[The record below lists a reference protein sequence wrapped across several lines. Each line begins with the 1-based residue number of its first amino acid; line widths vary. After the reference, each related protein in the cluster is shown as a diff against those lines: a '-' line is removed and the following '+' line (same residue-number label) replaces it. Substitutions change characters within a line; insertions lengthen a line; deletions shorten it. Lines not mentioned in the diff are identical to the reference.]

1 MSKADLEAHFL
12 AYLEWMQP
20 EPRYVKLFNAI
31 VLDVCREKQAQ
42 NLALSV
48 SLRQRIEELQTRK
61 DRLID
66 LRSDK
71 EIGPEDF
78 QRRLDK
84 LNEEI
89 TLAEMQE
96 RDAKLEGYD
105 MERVLAFAEHVVLNA
120 GGFGRSFRATRKSVC
135 RRCFSRK
142 E

>member
-1 MSKADLEAHFL
+1 M
-12 AYLEWMQP
+12 
-20 EPRYVKLFNAI
+20 
-31 VLDVCREKQAQ
+31 
-42 NLALSV
+42 
-48 SLRQRIEELQTRK
+48 QTRK

-105 MERVLAFAEHVVLNA
+105 MEGVLAFAEHVVLNA
-120 GGFGRSFRATRKSVC
+120 GRLWTEFSSDQKERLQKVLFPEGVTFSSGEFRTAATCPLFKLLEEPEGEKVSLATLTGIEPVLPP
-135 RRCFSRK
+135 
-142 E
+142 